1 MGISGIGCN
10 PADCYRAYS
19 KLAGG
24 KKVETASDGAAQK
37 AIIEKEKAQISGY
50 DAGTKNM
57 QAGKAVLNI
66 SEGGLKGI
74 GDYLQKIRDL
84 ALQAGNTATVSDSDR
99 RRIQGEIEQ
108 MKQGISD
115 IAGNTEYNTKKLLNG
130 SNDSFKMVTGPNG
143 DGTSIPAFD
152 STLKAL
158 GIEDFDVT
166 KKFDIKTIDN
176 AIDMVN
182 SQRSVAGAK
191 GNALDFSMNYN
202 RIASY
207 NLTGAVS
214 TLEDEDIGKAVIE
227 QKKKQDLELYSLIMK
242 KKEIDN
248 EERSRAMLM

>member
-1 MGISGIGCN
+1 MGISGIGCS

-19 KLAGG
+19 KLVSG
-24 KKVETASDGAAQK
+24 KKIETASDGAAQK

-50 DAGTKNM
+50 DAGTKNI
-57 QAGKAVLNI
+57 QSGKSVLNI

-74 GDYLQKIRDL
+74 GGYLQKIRDL

-99 RRIQGEIEQ
+99 KRIQGEIEQ

-115 IAGNTEYNTKKLLNG
+115 IARNTEYNTKKLLDG
-130 SNDSFKMVTGPNG
+130 SNDSFNMVTGPNG
-143 DGTSIPAFD
+143 SGSLVPVFD

-166 KKFDIKTIDN
+166 KDFSLKTIDN

-182 SQRSVAGAK
+182 SKRSEAGAK
-191 GNALDFSMNYN
+191 ENALDFSMNYN
-202 RIASY
+202 KIASY
-207 NLTGAVS
+207 NMTGAVS

-227 QKKKQDLELYSLIMK
+227 QKKKQNLELYSIIMK

-248 EERSRAMLM
+248 EERKRVFWM